1 MQSVAARRA
10 AYQLWAWVSVGGFA
24 ATCLLL
30 YSFVLHALVGQL
42 QKEVR
47 QTRAMLL
54 LVPLDVAHKVPEIK
68 RFIREQA
75 RQV

>member
-1 MQSVAARRA
+1 MTEKRD
-10 AYQLWAWVSVGGFA
+10 AYELWAWASVGAFA
-24 ATCLLL
+24 FTSMLV
-30 YSFVLHALVGQL
+30 YFFVLRVLMGQL